1 MLTHGEG
8 EQNNVFSP
16 LHFSEWGGAGGGV
29 VSKLGVT
36 VVILCGG
43 IGSRL
48 GALVSETPKP
58 LLTVQGKP
66 FLEHVISFYEAQ
78 NVKRFVFCTGYLS
91 NRIQDHFSDPEFSHL
106 DISFSVET
114 EALGTGGAITHA
126 LPHIKSD
133 HFLVINGDSFCSFSL
148 ENFLEFHHS
157 HEAIF
162 SMALRFQEDCSRYG
176 SVALD
181 ESEGVISFEEKRAN
195 AGSGLIN
202 AGVYLLSKSVYSQ
215 LDLGKTFSIETDVFP
230 KFISHDLFGFD
241 IGDVPFIDIGTPV
254 SLQEAETFPF
264 EFVSD

>member
-1 MLTHGEG
+1 MCIGMV
-8 EQNNVFSP
+8 N
-16 LHFSEWGGAGGGV
+16 SEI
-29 VSKLGVT
+29 T

-91 NRIQDHFSDPEFSHL
+91 DRIHAHFSNPKFSHL
-106 DISFSVET
+106 EISFSVET

-133 HFLVINGDSFCSFSL
+133 VFLVINGDSFCSFSL
-148 ENFLEFHHS
+148 EKFLAFHKLHD
-157 HEAIF
+157 AIF

-176 SVALD
+176 SVSVD
-181 ESEGVISFEEKRAN
+181 ETKGVVSFEEKRAN
-195 AGSGLIN
+195 AGSGLMN
-202 AGVYLLSKSVYSQ
+202 AGVYLLSKSVFEQ
-215 LDLGKTFSIETDVFP
+215 LGLGKTFSIETDVFS
-230 KFISHDLFGFD
+230 KFISLGLFGFD
-241 IGDVPFIDIGTPV
+241 IGDAPFIDIGTPA
-254 SLQEAETFPF
+254 SLEDAEMFPLA
-264 EFVSD
+264 S

>member
-1 MLTHGEG
+1 MDNREI
-8 EQNNVFSP
+8 
-16 LHFSEWGGAGGGV
+16 
-29 VSKLGVT
+29 T

-48 GALVSETPKP
+48 GSLVAETPKP

-91 NRIQDHFSDPEFSHL
+91 DRIQSHFVDPKFSHL
-106 DISFSVET
+106 DILFSVET

-133 HFLVINGDSFCSFSL
+133 LFLVINGDSFCSFSL
-148 ENFLEFHHS
+148 QKFLAFHQSHS
-157 HEAIF
+157 AIF

-176 SVALD
+176 SVSLD
-181 ESEGVISFEEKRAN
+181 ETEGVVSFEEKRAN

-202 AGVYLLSKSVYSQ
+202 AGVYLLSKSVFDK
-215 LDLGKTFSIETDVFP
+215 LDLGKIFSIETDIFP
-230 KFISHDLFGFD
+230 KFISRGLFGFD
-241 IGDVPFIDIGTPV
+241 IGDAPFIDIGTPL
-254 SLQEAETFPF
+254 SLHEAETFPF
-264 EFVSD
+264 GHKS